1 MKKVFLALAI
11 GIISLVL
18 YECRPGYVVFMCNVY
33 YNHISEG
40 VGYERIHMNADVK
53 TFKID
58 NECPAYGMDKN
69 MAGNMRPPV
78 AKET

>member
-69 MAGNMRPPV
+69 MAYYFGKPIFSDD
-78 AKET
+78 